1 MEDKLL
7 MDLQNQLGRIE
18 ATTIAIKE
26 DINDLKAKD
35 VEADQKLEQA
45 YNKAMDYA
53 RTRQDTIRDD
63 LQHQIDNNKTLI
75 LTVNESINNLNKNID
90 KVFKDFSKDITEKVE
105 DLDTSISKLDTRI
118 STLETKKEKAV
129 FKWYEKI
136 ADKVVWIFL
145 LGALVVILKWLN
157 APPEVINQL
166 PH

>member
-7 MDLQNQLGRIE
+7 MDFQNQLGRIE
-18 ATTIAIKE
+18 ATTMAIKE
-26 DINDLKAKD
+26 DITDLKAKD

-105 DLDTSISKLDTRI
+105 DLDSRI
-118 STLETKKEKAV
+118 TTLETKKEKAV

>member
-7 MDLQNQLGRIE
+7 MDFQNQLGRIE
-18 ATTIAIKE
+18 ATTMAIKE

-105 DLDTSISKLDTRI
+105 DLDSRI
-118 STLETKKEKAV
+118 TTLETKKEKAV

>member
-7 MDLQNQLGRIE
+7 MDFQNQLGRIE
-18 ATTIAIKE
+18 ATTMAIKE
-26 DINDLKAKD
+26 DITDLKAKD

-105 DLDTSISKLDTRI
+105 DLDTRI

-145 LGALVVILKWLN
+145 LGALAVILKWLN
-157 APPEVINQL
+157 APPEVMTQL

>member
-7 MDLQNQLGRIE
+7 MDFQNQLGRIE
-18 ATTIAIKE
+18 ATTMAIKE
-26 DINDLKAKD
+26 DITDLKAKD

-75 LTVNESINNLNKNID
+75 LTVNESINNLNENID
-90 KVFKDFSKDITEKVE
+90 KVFKEFSQNINDKVE
-105 DLDTSISKLDTRI
+105 KIDTRVKA
-118 STLETKKEKAV
+118 LETKKEKTIA
-129 FKWYEKI
+129 KWYEKI
-136 ADKVVWIFL
+136 ADKAIWIFL
-145 LGALVVILKWLN
+145 LGALAVILKWLH
-157 APPEVINQL
+157 APAEVINQL

>member
-105 DLDTSISKLDTRI
+105 DLDSRI
-118 STLETKKEKAV
+118 TTLETKKEKAV